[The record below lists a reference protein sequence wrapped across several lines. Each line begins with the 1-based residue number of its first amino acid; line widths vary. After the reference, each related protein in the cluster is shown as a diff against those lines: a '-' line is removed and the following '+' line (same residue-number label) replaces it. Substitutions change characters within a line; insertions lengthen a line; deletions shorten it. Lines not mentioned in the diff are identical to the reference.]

1 MERSREVFCPIS
13 FNWNSHRIIFN
24 STRLPASVTGFG
36 TASALLLPAKQLRSP
51 WGPSA
56 FLHPCLPS
64 QGALFQLQLHLT
76 WGVKLFQELENLPF
90 TSPRERKWD
99 SVKQGWRD
107 GCSLLIIHCR
117 AAGVGFNYCLPSA
130 GRFRFHFGKWWTN
143 PMRVSWSLGTV
154 GWSTSIST
162 ANSKGPSPS
171 HASSPGDFSMPL
183 SIKEEWLHIPI
194 LSILLGDTYRK
205 PVVAEIPLEG
215 AAQLCWESSWASE
228 LLDLFA
234 AQWELHRCYGL
245 LLAAGQISWV
255 YGPTFFFPSPQGD
268 TNNKARWDGDCKA
281 AEHST
286 LHPAEWELAV
296 QLTGELFCPPQWP
309 ATAPN
314 TEGLTHL
321 QPP

>member
-24 STRLPASVTGFG
+24 STRHPAWVTGFG

-64 QGALFQLQLHLT
+64 QGALLQLQLHLT

-154 GWSTSIST
+154 GCPQASPLLIQKDLPLPMPAALGIS
-162 ANSKGPSPS
+162 ACP
-171 HASSPGDFSMPL
+171 
-183 SIKEEWLHIPI
+183 
-194 LSILLGDTYRK
+194 
-205 PVVAEIPLEG
+205 
-215 AAQLCWESSWASE
+215 WAS
-228 LLDLFA
+228 
-234 AQWELHRCYGL
+234 RRNGC
-245 LLAAGQISWV
+245 
-255 YGPTFFFPSPQGD
+255 TSPF
-268 TNNKARWDGDCKA
+268 
-281 AEHST
+281 S
-286 LHPAEWELAV
+286 LY
-296 QLTGELFCPPQWP
+296 F
-309 ATAPN
+309 
-314 TEGLTHL
+314 
-321 QPP
+321 